1 MKILFLSQHYR
12 PEPCDTRTSKLAEG
26 MARLGHNVTALT
38 SFPNYP
44 FGKVYEGFKQSVCQ
58 RSQIDGVDVV
68 RVPMYPDHS
77 RSSKKRAL
85 SYLSFGMSAAFLGAL
100 FTKRPNL
107 IWIHHPP
114 LTTGFAGYF
123 LAKVKRV
130 PFVFEIHDLW
140 PESLTSTG
148 MIKEG
153 RVTRMIR
160 KACHFLHQRAAAIVV
175 TSPGMK
181 THLER
186 QNVNP
191 NKIVVI
197 PQWADDNL
205 FRPVDQDLELG
216 MRHGLIGK
224 RSIVFA
230 GNLGIAQGLDTVL
243 DAAKQLKDLF
253 DFQFVLVGDG
263 VEAKRLRARCESEG
277 IENVRFVG
285 QQPAAEVAK
294 FLAWADAALIHLK
307 RDPLFAITIPSK
319 TQAYMACGVPIL
331 CGVAG
336 DGADA
341 VEAADCGFLVT
352 PDDAEDLSMKVRTM
366 LALPESKRLE
376 LGENA
381 IDYFRENYE
390 RTGIVAKYEALFGG
404 ILGYR
409 AVTTVQEIV
418 ERKAA

>member
-1 MKILFLSQHYR
+1 MKLLFLSQHYR
-12 PEPCDTRTSKLAEG
+12 PEPCDTRTSKLATGFAERG
-26 MARLGHNVTALT
+26 YQATALT

-44 FGKVYEGFKQSVCQ
+44 FGKVYDGYRQHLCQ
-58 RSQIDGVDVV
+58 RENIEGVEVV

-85 SYLSFGMSAAFLGAL
+85 SYLSFGFSAAFLGAL

-123 LAKVKRV
+123 LSKIKRV

-153 RVTRMIR
+153 KITRLIR
-160 KACHFLHQRAAAIVV
+160 KACNFLHQRASAIVV

-191 NKIVVI
+191 SKIVVI
-197 PQWADDNL
+197 PQWADESV
-205 FRPVDQDLELG
+205 FRPVKQDLEFG

-224 RSIVFA
+224 RSVVFA
-230 GNLGIAQGLDTVL
+230 GNLGIAQALDTVL
-243 DAAKQLKDLF
+243 DAAKQLKDLQ
-253 DFQFVLVGDG
+253 DFQFVIVGDG
-263 VEAKRLRARCESEG
+263 VEAKHLQNRCEIEG
-277 IENVRFVG
+277 IENIRFTG
-285 QQPAAEVAK
+285 HHPAREVPK
-294 FLAWADAALIHLK
+294 FLAWSDAALIHLK
-307 RDPLFAITIPSK
+307 DDPLFAITIPSK
-319 TQAYMACGVPIL
+319 TQCYMACGVPIL

-341 VEAADCGFLVT
+341 VEAANCGLLVN
-352 PDDAEDLSMKVRTM
+352 PEDADDLALKIRTM
-366 LALPESKRLE
+366 LALPNSRREE
-376 LGENA
+376 MGQNA
-381 IDYFRENYE
+381 FAYFEENYQRE
-390 RTGIVAKYEALFGG
+390 GILDRYEALFGG
-404 ILGYR
+404 ILGNR
-409 AVTTVQEIV
+409 AVTEVQEVV

>member
-12 PEPCDTRTSKLAEG
+12 PEPCDTRTSKLASGFAERG
-26 MARLGHNVTALT
+26 YHAMALT

-44 FGKVYEGFKQSVCQ
+44 FGKVYDGYRQHLCQ
-58 RSQIDGVDVV
+58 RENVDGVEVV

-85 SYLSFGMSAAFLGAL
+85 SYLSFGLSAAFLGAL

-123 LAKVKRV
+123 LAKLKRV

-153 RVTRMIR
+153 KITRLIR
-160 KACHFLHQRAAAIVV
+160 KACNFLHQRADAIVV

-186 QNVNP
+186 QNVDP
-191 NKIVVI
+191 SKIVVI
-197 PQWADDNL
+197 PQWADESV
-205 FRPVDQDLELG
+205 FRPVKQDLEFG
-216 MRHGLIGK
+216 MKHGLIGK
-224 RSIVFA
+224 RSVVFA

-243 DAAKQLKDLF
+243 DAAKQLVDLP
-253 DFQFVLVGDG
+253 DFHFIIVGDG
-263 VEAKRLRARCESEG
+263 VEGKRLQERCESEG
-277 IENVRFVG
+277 IKNIRFVG
-285 QQPAAEVAK
+285 HQPAREVSK
-294 FLAWADAALIHLK
+294 FLAWADAGLIHLK
-307 RDPLFAITIPSK
+307 DDPLFAITIPSK
-319 TQAYMACGVPIL
+319 TQAYMACGTPIL

-341 VEAADCGFLVT
+341 VEKANCGLSVA
-352 PDDAEDLSMKVRTM
+352 PEDAVDLAIKVRTM
-366 LALPESKRLE
+366 LALPTARRESM
-376 LGENA
+376 GQNA
-381 IDYFRENYE
+381 LAYFEQNFQRE
-390 RTGIVAKYEALFGG
+390 GILDRYEALFGRV
-404 ILGYR
+404 LGYR
-409 AVTTVQEIV
+409 AVTEVREIE
-418 ERKAA
+418 ERKVA